1 VPWAAGRWVVEE
13 HREPPADFHA
23 RPLPVPMGP
32 TVWVCEPT
40 VPTLVLGSGQHDE
53 VADAA
58 ACAAAGVAVAR
69 RRTGGGAV
77 LVEPGGLLW
86 LDVLLPAG
94 DPLWDEDVARAF
106 LWLGEA
112 WAAALGALG
121 VDALVHR
128 GGLCTT
134 PWSRL
139 VCFGGLGTGE
149 VTDAGGVKLVGLSQR
164 RSREGARFQCAALA
178 GWDPAR
184 VVGLLALEP
193 GERERAASALSGAAR
208 GVPVDLG
215 ALRAAVVEQLSLR

>member
-1 VPWAAGRWVVEE
+1 MRRSTTRATVDDMRVDLLT
-13 HREPPADFHA
+13 REYPPDIY
-23 RPLPVPMGP
+23 G
-32 TVWVCEPT
+32 
-40 VPTLVLGSGQHDE
+40 G
-53 VADAA
+53 
-58 ACAAAGVAVAR
+58 AGVHVTELVRALR
-69 RRTGGGAV
+69 RSIEVQVRCFGGPRDEADTTGYRVPAELAGAN
-77 LVEPGGLLW
+77 
-86 LDVLLPAG
+86 
-94 DPLWDEDVARAF
+94 
-106 LWLGEA
+106 
-112 WAAALGALG
+112 AALGTLG

-134 PWSRL
+134 QWSRL

-215 ALRAAVVEQLSLR
+215 DLRAAVVEQLSLR

>member
-1 VPWAAGRWVVEE
+1 VR
-13 HREPPADFHA
+13 REAPADFHA
-23 RPLPVPMGP
+23 RPLPVPLVR

-40 VPTLVLGSGQHDE
+40 VPTLVLGSGQRDD
-53 VADAA
+53 VVDAA

-77 LVEPGGLLW
+77 LVEPGRILW

-94 DPLWDEDVARAF
+94 DPRWDDDVARAF
-106 LWLGEA
+106 VWLGEA
-112 WAAALGALG
+112 WAAALGSLG
-121 VDALVHR
+121 VETAVHR

-134 PWSRL
+134 SWSRL

-149 VTDAGGVKLVGLSQR
+149 LTDPSGRKLVGLSQR
-164 RSREGARFQCAALA
+164 RSRQGARFQCAALA

-184 VVGLLALEP
+184 IVGLLDLPP
-193 GERERAASALSGAAR
+193 GERIAATSALSGVAR

-215 ALRAAVVEQLSLR
+215 ALRTAVLEQLNLR